1 MNLRVDFKFC
11 ISGFISACAGV
22 LLTTGITSS
31 GFAADLYA
39 PRPVAAAP
47 SWTGCYVGVHTG
59 GALSDDKIRSSSDFN
74 STGFVAGGQ
83 LGCDYQFWSGWV
95 AGVGGKAAWS
105 SLTSHTPG
113 RGIETGVEFPT
124 QFTVDNDFLASA
136 TARVGHTFG
145 DNWLA
150 YVDGGFAWT
159 REKFNIAYIQPPTGA
174 AVDPS
179 GTNVRSGWTTGAGL
193 EWAFAPHWST
203 NIEYNYYNF
212 GTNAFLPTQAS
223 PPASFIGYLTD
234 TIHTVT
240 VGVNY
245 RF

>member
-1 MNLRVDFKFC
+1 MTFRVDLKFC
-11 ISGFISACAGV
+11 ISGFISAFAGV
-22 LLTTGITSS
+22 VLTTGVASS
-31 GFAADLYA
+31 SFAADLYA

-59 GALSDDKIRSSSDFN
+59 GALSDDKILSSSDFN

-105 SLTSHTPG
+105 SLSSNTPG
-113 RGIETGVEFPT
+113 RGRDPTTGDTFPT

-136 TARVGHTFG
+136 TARVGHTFAE
-145 DNWLA
+145 NWLF
-150 YVDGGFAWT
+150 YGVGGIAWT
-159 REKFNIAYIQPPTGA
+159 HEKSNIAFTDPAFGA
-174 AVDPS
+174 TVDN
-179 GTNVRSGWTTGAGL
+179 GTTVRTGWTAGAGL

-203 NIEYNYYNF
+203 NVEYNYYDFGSNNF
-212 GTNAFLPTQAS
+212 LLNGPLVGFGGNLSDRIQTL
-223 PPASFIGYLTD
+223 
-234 TIHTVT
+234 T
-240 VGVNY
+240 VGLNY